1 MPRVRPA
8 GKRADAVPRRR
19 ALNARSPPIISRRNR
34 AMGHHMQPP
43 AFSGQSVA
51 AYAEGPPRQVP
62 GFADLHRMTALLLA
76 ERTPAAG
83 RVLVLGAGGGLE
95 LDAFARAQPGWT
107 FDGVD
112 PSADMLRL
120 AAATTAAHADRIRL
134 HQGYVDSAPDGPFD
148 AAAALLTFHFIPRD
162 QRLDT
167 LTALRRR
174 LKPGAPFGLAHISF
188 PQAEPERSTWVARHV
203 AFGAPDGA
211 DPARLEHARQAIA
224 TRLSILAPDEEEAML
239 RDAGFT
245 GVRLFY
251 AGLSFRGWIA
261 YAASRR

>member
-1 MPRVRPA
+1 
-8 GKRADAVPRRR
+8 
-19 ALNARSPPIISRRNR
+19 
-34 AMGHHMQPP
+34 MQPP

-51 AYAEGPPRQVP
+51 TYAEGPPRQVP
-62 GFADLHRMTALLLA
+62 GFADLHRMIAMLLA
-76 ERTPAAG
+76 ERTPADG
-83 RVLVLGAGGGLE
+83 RVLILGAGGGLE
-95 LDAFARAQPGWT
+95 LNAFARAQPGWR

-120 AAATTAAHADRIRL
+120 ASQATAAHAARIRL
-134 HQGYVDSAPDGPFD
+134 HHGTIDSAPDGPFD

-167 LTALRRR
+167 LTELRRR
-174 LKPGAPFGLAHISF
+174 LKPGAPFALAHISF
-188 PQAEPERSTWVARHV
+188 PQTEPERSTWVARHV

-211 DPARLEHARQAIA
+211 DPARLEQSRQAIA

-239 RDAGFT
+239 HAAGFT
-245 GVRLFY
+245 DVRLFY

-261 YAASRR
+261 CAATSR